1 MTGLPGTAYSVNQA
15 SYDLARLS
23 RNGLLTRIAHR
34 NLYALTPDGLRF
46 AIFYTKVHDRVLRP
60 LMAGDQPQAPRPLR
74 DALRVID
81 HEVAR
86 RLAAAR
92 LPVAA

>member
-1 MTGLPGTAYSVNQA
+1 
-15 SYDLARLS
+15 
-23 RNGLLTRIAHR
+23 
-34 NLYALTPDGLRF
+34 
-46 AIFYTKVHDRVLRP
+46 
-60 LMAGDQPQAPRPLR
+60 MAGDQPQAPQPLR